1 MTAEELI
8 SEIFHCPNC
17 VENKNCPQ
25 NSTGQK
31 VQPFINPEPFLGD
44 IANSKILVISETP
57 LIYNNEVYPSKEWAE
72 DEIIDFFKNRFDK
85 NKKYVKEY
93 RYIWVNKKDDK
104 PPADE
109 KNELA
114 EDEENEN
121 EEDDEEDEE
130 DEDNHKVLTDAE
142 KAERLEYTKQLLAMR
157 AEERAENAERWAKY
171 AAEEAALEKKA
182 ARAKKAAEKRAAARA
197 AEDAKPEVYAH
208 RSILHWSSI
217 RKTVAKIY
225 GRSVDNVI
233 PGADYAMTEIVHCKT
248 KETFCKNKPHSEC
261 ADRYLDKL
269 VGVSGAKVILVVG
282 AAAEKIVRRRYHIA
296 NDKQKVK
303 KDVEI
308 NGRKF
313 DFIFIANPCSFPMA
327 IDKNHE
333 IADEFPYFRA
343 KLAE

>member
-8 SEIFHCPNC
+8 TEIFHCPNC
-17 VENKNCPQ
+17 VENKNCPP

-57 LIYNNEVYPSKEWAE
+57 LMYNNEVYPSKEWSE
-72 DEIIDFFKNRFDK
+72 DKIIDFFKNRFDK

-93 RYIWVNKKDDK
+93 RYIWVNKKDAV
-104 PPADE
+104 PPAEE
-109 KNELA
+109 KHELV
-114 EDEENEN
+114 ENN
-121 EEDDEEDEE
+121 EEEEEYEE
-130 DEDNHKVLTDAE
+130 EEEEEEDNHKVLTDAE

-157 AEERAENAERWAKY
+157 AEERAKDAERWAKY

-182 ARAKKAAEKRAAARA
+182 ARAKKAAQKRAAARA
-197 AEDAKPEVYAH
+197 AEDATPEVYTH

-217 RKTVAKIY
+217 RKTVAKLY
-225 GRSVDNVI
+225 GRSVDDVI
-233 PGADYAMTEIVHCKT
+233 PGVDYAMTEIVHCKT
-248 KETFCKNKPHSEC
+248 TETFCKNKPYSEC
-261 ADRYLDKL
+261 TDRYLDKL

-282 AAAEKIVRRRYHIA
+282 GVASRIVRRRYHIA
-296 NDKQKVK
+296 KDKNRIK

-313 DFIFIANPCSFPMA
+313 DFIFIADPSSLFPRK
-327 IDKNHE
+327 IEKIHE
-333 IADEFPYFRA
+333 TAEELPYFR
-343 KLAE
+343 